1 MLRKLLT
8 VLVAAGLGMAATA
21 NSAWAHHAFAAAFD
35 ADALVTVQGEVTEV
49 KLVNPHSWFYVDVTD
64 ANGNVAHWQFEGQ
77 TPTGLMRSGLRPNF
91 VKVGDKVTIKGCR
104 ARDKTKTVG
113 AARELI
119 LADGRS
125 FIVGPKNSSE
135 QEKANEAG
143 GQ

>member
-1 MLRKLLT
+1 MLRKLFG

-21 NSAWAHHAFAAAFD
+21 NPAWAHHAFAAAFD

-64 ANGNVAHWQFEGQ
+64 ASGNVAHWQFEGQ